1 MEQSNIQYNGN
12 LLSRN
17 IHCLYVIKVAH
28 WFMLTM
34 PVIVLFYYNNGL
46 GTRHVFL
53 LQAIYSVSIVILEI
67 PSGYIADIFG
77 RRTTMIIGSVFG
89 FLGFLV
95 YSVMHGF
102 WGFAIAEIFLGI
114 GQSMISGADSALLYD
129 TLVLEGK
136 RDKYL
141 KQEGRMTSV
150 GNFSEAFAGILGGLL
165 ATLSLRTPFYFQS
178 VIAFMA
184 IPATIL
190 LIEPKIHSHTKLNKL
205 DYFMKIVRFSLVE
218 NKLLRRNIFFSA
230 AIGCATLTMAW
241 FVQPY
246 FKNINVPV
254 SIYGVLWTVLNFSV
268 GLTSLYAFKFDK
280 KVGQVG
286 TIWFIVLVIP
296 MGYWLSGIFMGFWG
310 LVFIFIFYLAR
321 GIATPVLKE
330 YINHITPS
338 EMRATVLSI
347 RNFMIRFLFA
357 IAGPFLGWLTD
368 FYSLTQALVIAGT
381 IFFLLASFT
390 VFYYIRS
397 IKMDQ
402 R

>member
-1 MEQSNIQYNGN
+1 
-12 LLSRN
+12 
-17 IHCLYVIKVAH
+17 
-28 WFMLTM
+28 MLIM
-34 PVIVLFYYNNGL
+34 PVIVLFYYSNGL
-46 GTRHVFL
+46 GTRHVFI
-53 LQAIYSVSIVILEI
+53 LQAIYSVSIVVLEI

-77 RRTTMIIGSVFG
+77 RKTTMIIGSIFG
-89 FLGFLV
+89 FLGFLA
-95 YSVMHGF
+95 YSFMQGF

-129 TLVLEGK
+129 TLVFEGK

-141 KQEGRMTSV
+141 KVEGRMTSV
-150 GNFSEAFAGILGGLL
+150 GNFSEAVAGILGGLL
-165 ATLSLRTPFYFQS
+165 ATMSLRMPFYFQTF
-178 VIAFMA
+178 IAFWA

-190 LIEPKIHSHTKLNKL
+190 LIEPKIHARSQLNKL

-246 FKNINVPV
+246 FKNIDIPV
-254 SIYGVLWTVLNFSV
+254 SIYGILWTVLNFSV

-296 MGYWLSGIFMGFWG
+296 MVYWLSGIFMGMWG

-321 GIATPVLKE
+321 GIATPVLKD

-338 EMRATVLSI
+338 DMRATVLSI

-357 IAGPFLGWLTD
+357 ITGPFFGWLTD
-368 FYSLTQALVIAGT
+368 FYSLAQALLIAGT

-397 IKMDQ
+397 IKNGST
-402 R
+402 